1 MIRDRISEVPQTAE
15 VQVRLQT
22 LQLQPLS
29 DMLAFIYCIYLCCTW
44 ASSKQINNWILL
56 LSPLLPKGLKVNLC

>member
-1 MIRDRISEVPQTAE
+1 MKGDEISVVPKTAE
-15 VQVRLQT
+15 AQVRLQT
-22 LQLQPLS
+22 FQLQPP
-29 DMLAFIYCIYLCCTW
+29 DMLIFIYCIYLCCTW

>member
-1 MIRDRISEVPQTAE
+1 MIRDKISEVPQTV